1 MLLLASQSPRRAE
14 LLKQLNVPFDALSCD
29 IDETCWPNE
38 ESYSYVA
45 RLAADKALTG
55 WQACDQQRYIAA
67 LGSDTSVVIGDTILG
82 KPKDEGDFVTMMQ
95 LLSSETHH
103 VKTAVS
109 LKNSHA
115 HETLVVSTEVM
126 FKALSKNEI
135 DWYWSTGEPADKAG
149 GYAIQGFGGQFIKR
163 IVGSYSAVVGLP
175 LYETAELLK
184 KFSAISDER

>member
-14 LLKQLNVPFDALSCD
+14 LLKQLNVTFNTLSCD

-45 RLAADKALTG
+45 RLAAEKALTG
-55 WQACDQQRYIAA
+55 WRACEPQRYVAA
-67 LGSDTSVVIGDTILG
+67 LGADTSVVVDDTILG
-82 KPKDEGDFVTMMQ
+82 KPESKDDFISMMQ
-95 LLSSETHH
+95 QLSSRTHE

-109 LKNSHA
+109 VVNNKA
-115 HETLVVSTEVM
+115 QETLVVSTEVM
-126 FKALSKNEI
+126 FKALSMNEI

-149 GYAIQGFGGQFIKR
+149 GYAIQGLGGQFVKR

-184 KFSAISDER
+184 EFGVVIYER